1 MGGGVGVSTF
11 DQNVY
16 KCPRILVCL
25 HIKDT
30 AINNLR
36 RQCMVVF
43 IWGFQLLNAKVFGA
57 ISVVVESILTF
68 CLMILRFIVSTQ

>member
-1 MGGGVGVSTF
+1 
-11 DQNVY
+11 
-16 KCPRILVCL
+16 
-25 HIKDT
+25 
-30 AINNLR
+30 
-36 RQCMVVF
+36 MVVF